1 MNRVKSRRRDEKL
14 AGQTIHELLSRRVL
28 LPLTRAQ
35 RLARASRRPAMRAF
49 YEGMSFRRESAAWD
63 AGRRRAWMLES
74 LRRVARRAAAE
85 TVYYRELFRREG
97 FDPQA
102 DFSFEDFA
110 RLPTLEREEI
120 REAGRA
126 LVSNAVPAAQ
136 LRRDSTGGST
146 GEPTHVWLGPEE
158 SGWRESALEYPMRK
172 IGAPTGTATGYL
184 WGHHLDPVAR
194 VSWRERYHDF
204 ESNVRW
210 FDCFRLSAEVLARYH
225 AEFERW
231 RPRCIIA
238 YASALAALAEFVVAE
253 NLRPRYPTGCFV
265 TGAEKLLPAQRAAI
279 ERAFPTRPVHER
291 YGSRDVGIM
300 GFQIEPQRTH
310 DFEVDW
316 QNVFVEPETDDPQ
329 SPLLITKLHA
339 DGMPMLRYRVGDV
352 GRFPQGSRPGHPAFV
367 LHEILGREAD
377 RIWLPDGRW
386 ITGLQMPHMLKDYP
400 VREFMFLQRPD
411 YSVEL
416 QVIPQNNF
424 GEEARRGILETVA
437 ANLPGLCISLAL
449 VESIPRTK
457 ANKLRPVVSEV
468 NRPEVVSEVKGRE
481 GNGR

>member
-1 MNRVKSRRRDEKL
+1 LNGL
-14 AGQTIHELLSRRVL
+14 IIHELLSRKML

-49 YEGMSFRRESAAWD
+49 YEGMRLRRESAAWD
-63 AGRRRAWMLES
+63 EERQRAWMLER
-74 LRRVARRAAAE
+74 LRFSVRRAASE
-85 TVYYRELFRREG
+85 TVFYRELFAREN

-102 DFSFEDFA
+102 DFSFADFA
-110 RLPTLEREEI
+110 RLPVLEREDI
-120 REAGRA
+120 RAAGRD
-126 LVSNAVPAAQ
+126 LISNALPAGA
-136 LRRDSTGGST
+136 LRKDSTGGST

-158 SGWRESALEYPMRK
+158 LGWRESALEYPMQR
-172 IGAPTGTATGYL
+172 IGAPTGTPTAYL

-194 VSWRERYHDF
+194 GTWRERYHDF

-210 FDCFRLSAEVLARYH
+210 FDCFRLSPEVLARYH
-225 AEFERW
+225 AEFARW
-231 RPRCIIA
+231 RPACIIA
-238 YASALAALAEFVVAE
+238 YASALAALAEFALAE
-253 NLRPRYPTGCFV
+253 KLTPNYPSGCFV

-279 ERAFPTRPVHER
+279 ERAFNRPVHER

-300 GFQIEPQRTH
+300 GFQFEPGRTH

-316 QNVFVEPETDDPQ
+316 QNVLVEPETAAAAEE
-329 SPLLITKLHA
+329 SPILITKLHA

-352 GRFPQGSRPGHPAFV
+352 GRFPHGSRPGHPAFA
-367 LHEILGREAD
+367 LHEVLGREAD

-386 ITGLQMPHMLKDYP
+386 IAGLQMPHMLKDYP

-424 GEEARRGILETVA
+424 GEDARRSILETVA
-437 ANLPGLCISLAL
+437 ANLPGLPVSLAL
-449 VESIPRTK
+449 VQSIPRTK

-468 NRPEVVSEVKGRE
+468 KRTE

>member
-1 MNRVKSRRRDEKL
+1 MI
-14 AGQTIHELLSRRVL
+14 GQTVHDLLSRKLL

-35 RLARASRRPAMRAF
+35 RMTRASRRPAMRAF
-49 YEGMSFRRESAAWD
+49 YEGMRFRRRSAGWSED
-63 AGRRRAWMLES
+63 ERRAWMLER
-74 LRRVARRAAAE
+74 LRRVVRRAARE
-85 TVYYRELFRREG
+85 TDYYRELFDREG
-97 FDPQA
+97 FDPQV
-102 DFSFEDFA
+102 DFNFDDFA
-110 RLPTLEREEI
+110 RLPVLERDDI
-120 REAGRA
+120 RQADRA
-126 LVSNAVPAAQ
+126 LISNAVPSAQ
-136 LRRDSTGGST
+136 VRKDSTGGST

-158 SGWRESALEYPMRK
+158 SGWRESGLEYPLGL
-172 IGAPTGTATGYL
+172 IGAPTGTRTGYL

-194 VSWRERYHDF
+194 ETWRERYHDF

-210 FDCFRLSAEVLARYH
+210 FDCFRLSTDALARYH
-225 AEFERW
+225 AEFTRW
-231 RPRCIIA
+231 RPHCIIA
-238 YASALAALAEFVVAE
+238 YTSALAALAEFVLAE
-253 NLRPRYPTGCFV
+253 GLQPNYPTGCFV
-265 TGAEKLLPAQRAAI
+265 TGAEKLLPAQRAGI

-291 YGSRDVGIM
+291 YGSRDVGLM

-310 DFEVDW
+310 DFASDW
-316 QNVFVEPETDDPQ
+316 QNVLIEPETTGAD
-329 SPLLITKLHA
+329 SPILITKLHA
-339 DGMPMLRYRVGDV
+339 DAMPMLRYRVGDV
-352 GRFPQGSRPGHPAFV
+352 GRFPQTSRPGHPAFV
-367 LHEILGREAD
+367 LHEVLGREAD

-424 GEEARRGILETVA
+424 NEDARQSILETVA
-437 ANLPGLCISLAL
+437 ANLPGLLVSLAL

-468 NRPEVVSEVKGRE
+468 KRSE

>member
-1 MNRVKSRRRDEKL
+1 MSGRVKGLTSVL
-14 AGQTIHELLSRRVL
+14 AGLTIHDLLSRKLL

-49 YEGMSFRRESAAWD
+49 YEGMRFRRQSAAWNEEQ
-63 AGRRRAWMLES
+63 RREWMLKR
-74 LRRVARRAAAE
+74 LRYIVRRAAVE
-85 TVYYRELFRREG
+85 TVFYRELFARVG
-97 FDPQA
+97 FDPQV
-102 DFSFEDFA
+102 DFSFADFA
-110 RLPTLEREEI
+110 RLPVLEREEI
-120 REAGRA
+120 RRAGRA
-126 LVSNAVPAAQ
+126 LISNNIPADQ
-136 LRRDSTGGST
+136 LRKDSTGGST

-158 SGWRESALEYPMRK
+158 LGWRESALEYPMQK
-172 IGAPTGTATGYL
+172 IGAPTGTPTGYL

-194 VSWRERYHDF
+194 ETWRERYHDF

-210 FDCFRLSAEVLARYH
+210 FDCFRLSAETLARYH
-225 AEFERW
+225 TEFTRW

-238 YASALAALAEFVVAE
+238 YASALAALAEYVLAE
-253 NLRPRYPTGCFV
+253 NLQPNYPSKCFV
-265 TGAEKLLPAQRAAI
+265 TGAEKLLPAQRDVI

-300 GFQIEPQRTH
+300 GFQIEPSRTH

-316 QNVFVEPETDDPQ
+316 QNVLVEPETTEAE
-329 SPLLITKLHA
+329 SSILVTKLHA
-339 DGMPMLRYRVGDV
+339 DAMPMLRYRVGDV
-352 GRFPQGSRPGHPAFV
+352 GRFPAERREPGQPSFV
-367 LHEILGREAD
+367 LHEVLGREAD

-424 GEEARRGILETVA
+424 GEDSRRSILETVE
-437 ANLPGLCISLAL
+437 ANLPGLRVSLAL
-449 VESIPRTK
+449 VQSIPRTK

-468 NRPEVVSEVKGRE
+468 KRTEANE

>member
-1 MNRVKSRRRDEKL
+1 M
-14 AGQTIHELLSRRVL
+14 TIHDLLSQKVL

-35 RLARASRRPAMRAF
+35 RMARASRRPAMRAF
-49 YEGMSFRRESAAWD
+49 YAGLRFRHESAAWD
-63 AGRRRAWMLES
+63 EGRRREWMLRR
-74 LRRVARRAAAE
+74 LREVVRRAAVE
-85 TVYYRELFRREG
+85 TVFYRELFRREG
-97 FDPQA
+97 FDPQV
-102 DFSFEDFA
+102 DFSFDDFA
-110 RLPTLEREEI
+110 RLPTLEREDI
-120 REAGRA
+120 RDAGRA
-126 LVSNAVPAAQ
+126 LISNAIPADK
-136 LRRDSTGGST
+136 LRKDSTGGST

-158 SGWRESALEYPMRK
+158 LGWRESALEYPMQR

-194 VSWRERYHDF
+194 GTWRERYHDF

-210 FDCFRLSAEVLARYH
+210 FDCFRLSADTLARYH
-225 AEFERW
+225 AEFTRW
-231 RPRCIIA
+231 QPRCIIA
-238 YASALAALAEFVVAE
+238 YASALAALAEFVLSE
-253 NLRPRYPTGCFV
+253 NLKPNYPSGCFV
-265 TGAEKLLPAQRAAI
+265 TGAEKLLPAQRASI
-279 ERAFPTRPVHER
+279 ERAFARPVHER

-300 GFQIEPQRTH
+300 GFQIEPWRTH

-316 QNVFVEPETDDPQ
+316 QNVLVEPETPVEE
-329 SPLLITKLHA
+329 SPILITKLHA

-352 GRFPQGSRPGHPAFV
+352 GRFPAAGRAGHPSFV
-367 LHEILGREAD
+367 LREVLGREAD

-424 GEEARRGILETVA
+424 GEDSRRSILETVE
-437 ANLPGLCISLAL
+437 ANLPGLPVSLAL

-468 NRPEVVSEVKGRE
+468 KRAE

>member
-1 MNRVKSRRRDEKL
+1 L
-14 AGQTIHELLSRRVL
+14 TGLTIHELLSRKAL

-35 RLARASRRPAMRAF
+35 RMARASRRPAMRAF
-49 YEGMSFRRESAAWD
+49 YAGLRFRRESAAWD
-63 AGRRRAWMLES
+63 ERRRREWMLRR
-74 LRRVARRAAAE
+74 LREVVRRAAVE
-85 TVYYRELFRREG
+85 TVFYRELFKREG
-97 FDPQA
+97 FDPQV
-102 DFSFEDFA
+102 DFSFDDFA
-110 RLPTLEREEI
+110 RLPTLEREDI
-120 REAGRA
+120 RAAGRA
-126 LVSNAVPAAQ
+126 LISNAVPAGG

-158 SGWRESALEYPMRK
+158 LGWRESALEYPMQR
-172 IGAPTGTATGYL
+172 IGAPTGVATGYL

-194 VSWRERYHDF
+194 GTWRERYHDF

-210 FDCFRLSAEVLARYH
+210 FDCFRLSADVLARYH
-225 AEFERW
+225 AEFTRW

-238 YASALAALAEFVVAE
+238 YASALAALAEFVLSE
-253 NLRPRYPTGCFV
+253 NLKPNYPSGCFV
-265 TGAEKLLPAQRAAI
+265 TGAEKLLPAQRACI
-279 ERAFPTRPVHER
+279 ERAFARPVHER

-300 GFQIEPQRTH
+300 GFQIEPGRTH

-316 QNVFVEPETDDPQ
+316 QNVLVEPETADAE
-329 SPLLITKLHA
+329 SPILITKLHA

-352 GRFPQGSRPGHPAFV
+352 ARFPAGSRAGHPSFV
-367 LHEILGREAD
+367 LREVLGREAD

-424 GEEARRGILETVA
+424 GEDSRRSILEMVA
-437 ANLPGLCISLAL
+437 ANLPGLPVSLAL
-449 VESIPRTK
+449 VQSIPRTK

-468 NRPEVVSEVKGRE
+468 KRAEGSGR
-481 GNGR
+481 

>member
-1 MNRVKSRRRDEKL
+1 M
-14 AGQTIHELLSRRVL
+14 AGQTVHDLLSRKLL

-49 YEGMSFRRESAAWD
+49 YAGMRFRRESAAWD
-63 AGRRRAWMLES
+63 LEERRAWMLKR
-74 LRRVARRAAAE
+74 LRHVVRRAAAE
-85 TVYYRELFRREG
+85 TLFYRELFRRER

-102 DFSFEDFA
+102 DFSFDDFA

-120 REAGRA
+120 RQAGRA
-126 LVSNAVPAAQ
+126 LISNAVPADQ
-136 LRRDSTGGST
+136 LRKDSTGGST

-158 SGWRESALEYPMRK
+158 LGWRESALEYPMQR
-172 IGAPTGTATGYL
+172 IGAPTGTPTGYL

-194 VSWRERYHDF
+194 ETWRERYHDF

-210 FDCFRLSAEVLARYH
+210 FDCFRLSAEVLAGYH
-225 AEFERW
+225 AEFTRW

-238 YASALAALAEFVVAE
+238 YASALAALAEFVLSE
-253 NLRPRYPTGCFV
+253 NLKPNYPTKCFV

-279 ERAFPTRPVHER
+279 ERAFPARSLHER

-300 GFQIEPQRTH
+300 GFQIEPARTH

-316 QNVFVEPETDDPQ
+316 QNLLVEPETTEAD
-329 SPLLITKLHA
+329 SPILITKLHA
-339 DGMPMLRYRVGDV
+339 DAMPMLRYRVGDV
-352 GRFPQGSRPGHPAFV
+352 GRFPRASAQPGHPAFV
-367 LHEILGREAD
+367 LHEVLGREAD

-416 QVIPQNNF
+416 QVIPHNNF
-424 GEEARRGILETVA
+424 GEDSRRSILETVE
-437 ANLPGLCISLAL
+437 ANLPGLRVSLAL
-449 VESIPRTK
+449 VQSIPRTK

-468 NRPEVVSEVKGRE
+468 KRTTGNDVSEAREVSE

>member
-1 MNRVKSRRRDEKL
+1 
-14 AGQTIHELLSRRVL
+14 

-49 YEGMSFRRESAAWD
+49 YEGMHFRRASTDWSED
-63 AGRRRAWMLES
+63 ERREWMLTQ
-74 LRRVARRAAAE
+74 LRRVVRRAARE
-85 TVYYRELFRREG
+85 TDHYRELFEREK

-102 DFSFEDFA
+102 DFNFDDFA
-110 RLPTLEREEI
+110 RLPILERDDI
-120 REAGRA
+120 RLADRA
-126 LVSNAVPAAQ
+126 LISNTIPLTQ
-136 LRRDSTGGST
+136 LRKDSTGGST

-158 SGWRESALEYPMRK
+158 LGWRESAMEYPMQR
-172 IGAPTGTATGYL
+172 IGMPAGTRMGYL
-184 WGHHLDPVAR
+184 WGHHLDPIAR
-194 VSWRERYHDF
+194 ETWRERYHDF

-210 FDCFRLSAEVLARYH
+210 FDCFRLSSDTLARYH
-225 AEFERW
+225 AEFTRW
-231 RPRCIIA
+231 RPHCIIA
-238 YASALAALAEFVVAE
+238 YASALAALAEFVLGE
-253 NLRPRYPTGCFV
+253 RLQPNYPTGCFV
-265 TGAEKLLPAQRAAI
+265 TGAEKLLPAQRATI
-279 ERAFPTRPVHER
+279 ERAFPARPVHER
-291 YGSRDVGIM
+291 YGSRDVGLM

-316 QNVFVEPETDDPQ
+316 QNVLVEPETTDAD
-329 SPLLITKLHA
+329 SPILITKLHA
-339 DGMPMLRYRVGDV
+339 DAMPMLRYRVGDV
-352 GRFPQGSRPGHPAFV
+352 GRFPQTRAPGHPTFV
-367 LHEILGREAD
+367 LHEVLGREVD

-424 GEEARRGILETVA
+424 GEDVRQSILETVA
-437 ANLPGLCISLAL
+437 ANLPGLSVSLSL

-468 NRPEVVSEVKGRE
+468 KHIE
-481 GNGR
+481 GNG

>member
-1 MNRVKSRRRDEKL
+1 LTGLIV
-14 AGQTIHELLSRRVL
+14 HELLSRKLL

-49 YEGMSFRRESAAWD
+49 YEGMRLRRQTAAWD
-63 AGRRRAWMLES
+63 EERRRAWVLER
-74 LRRVARRAAAE
+74 LRYSVRRAASE
-85 TVYYRELFRREG
+85 TVFYRELFAREN

-102 DFSFEDFA
+102 DFSFADFA
-110 RLPTLEREEI
+110 RLPVLEREDI
-120 REAGRA
+120 RAAGRD
-126 LVSNAVPAAQ
+126 LISNALPADA
-136 LRRDSTGGST
+136 LRKDSTGGST

-158 SGWRESALEYPMRK
+158 LGWRESALEYPMQR
-172 IGAPTGTATGYL
+172 IGAPTGTPTAYL

-194 VSWRERYHDF
+194 GTWRERYHDF

-210 FDCFRLSAEVLARYH
+210 FDCFRLSPDALARYH
-225 AEFERW
+225 AEFARW
-231 RPRCIIA
+231 RPACIIA
-238 YASALAALAEFVVAE
+238 YASALAALAEFALSE
-253 NLRPRYPTGCFV
+253 KLTPNYPSGCFV
-265 TGAEKLLPAQRAAI
+265 TGAEKLLPAQRACI
-279 ERAFPTRPVHER
+279 ERAFGRPVHER

-300 GFQIEPQRTH
+300 GFQFEPGRTH

-316 QNVFVEPETDDPQ
+316 QNVLVEPETAAAAE
-329 SPLLITKLHA
+329 SPILITKLHA

-352 GRFPQGSRPGHPAFV
+352 GRFPRGSRPGHPAFA
-367 LHEILGREAD
+367 LHEVLGREAD

-386 ITGLQMPHMLKDYP
+386 IAGLQMPHMLKDYP

-424 GEEARRGILETVA
+424 GEEARRSILETVA
-437 ANLPGLCISLAL
+437 ANLPGLPVSLAL
-449 VESIPRTK
+449 VQSIPRTK

-468 NRPEVVSEVKGRE
+468 KRTE

>member
-1 MNRVKSRRRDEKL
+1 L
-14 AGQTIHELLSRRVL
+14 TGLTIHDLLSQKVL
-28 LPLTRAQ
+28 LPLARAQ
-35 RLARASRRPAMRAF
+35 RMARASRRPAMRAF
-49 YEGMSFRRESAAWD
+49 HEGLRFRQESAAWD
-63 AGRRRAWMLES
+63 EGRRREWMLKR
-74 LRRVARRAAAE
+74 LREVVRRATVE
-85 TVYYRELFRREG
+85 TDFYRELFRREG
-97 FDPQA
+97 FDPQV
-102 DFSFEDFA
+102 DFNFDDFA
-110 RLPTLEREEI
+110 RLPTLEREDI
-120 REAGRA
+120 RAAGRA
-126 LVSNAVPAAQ
+126 LISNAVPAGG
-136 LRRDSTGGST
+136 LRKDSTGGST

-158 SGWRESALEYPMRK
+158 LGWRESALEYPMQR
-172 IGAPTGTATGYL
+172 IGAPTGVATGYL

-194 VSWRERYHDF
+194 GTWRERYHDF

-210 FDCFRLSAEVLARYH
+210 FDCFRLSADALARYH
-225 AEFERW
+225 AEFTRW

-238 YASALAALAEFVVAE
+238 YASALAALAEFVLSE
-253 NLRPRYPTGCFV
+253 NLKPNYPSGCFV
-265 TGAEKLLPAQRAAI
+265 TGAEKLLPAQRASI
-279 ERAFPTRPVHER
+279 ERAFARPVHER

-300 GFQIEPQRTH
+300 GFQIEPGRTH

-316 QNVFVEPETDDPQ
+316 QNVLVEPETAAEE
-329 SPLLITKLHA
+329 SPILITKLHA

-352 GRFPQGSRPGHPAFV
+352 GRFPVASRSGHPSFV
-367 LHEILGREAD
+367 LREVLGREAD

-424 GEEARRGILETVA
+424 GEDSRRSILETVE
-437 ANLPGLCISLAL
+437 ANLPGLPVSLAL

-468 NRPEVVSEVKGRE
+468 KRAE

>member
-1 MNRVKSRRRDEKL
+1 MNGL
-14 AGQTIHELLSRRVL
+14 IIHELLSRKML

-49 YEGMSFRRESAAWD
+49 YEGMRLRRESAAWD
-63 AGRRRAWMLES
+63 EERQRAWMLER
-74 LRRVARRAAAE
+74 LRFSVRRAASE
-85 TVYYRELFRREG
+85 TVFYRELFAREN

-102 DFSFEDFA
+102 DFSFADFA
-110 RLPTLEREEI
+110 RLPVLEREDI
-120 REAGRA
+120 RAAGRD
-126 LVSNAVPAAQ
+126 LISNALPAGA
-136 LRRDSTGGST
+136 LRKDSTGGST

-158 SGWRESALEYPMRK
+158 LGWRESALEYPMQR
-172 IGAPTGTATGYL
+172 IGAPTGTPTAYL

-194 VSWRERYHDF
+194 GTWRERYHDF

-210 FDCFRLSAEVLARYH
+210 FDCFRLSPEVLARYH
-225 AEFERW
+225 AEFARW
-231 RPRCIIA
+231 RPACIIA
-238 YASALAALAEFVVAE
+238 YASALAALAEFALAE
-253 NLRPRYPTGCFV
+253 KLTPNYPSGCFV

-279 ERAFPTRPVHER
+279 ERAFNRPVHER

-300 GFQIEPQRTH
+300 GFQFEPGRTH

-316 QNVFVEPETDDPQ
+316 QNVLVEPETAAAAEE
-329 SPLLITKLHA
+329 SPILITKLHA

-352 GRFPQGSRPGHPAFV
+352 GRFPHGSRPGHPAFA
-367 LHEILGREAD
+367 LHEVLGREAD

-386 ITGLQMPHMLKDYP
+386 IAGLQMPHMLKDYP

-424 GEEARRGILETVA
+424 GEDARRSILETVA
-437 ANLPGLCISLAL
+437 ANLPGLPVSLAL
-449 VESIPRTK
+449 VQSIPRTK

-468 NRPEVVSEVKGRE
+468 KRTE

>member
-1 MNRVKSRRRDEKL
+1 MKRGNRKL
-14 AGQTIHELLSRRVL
+14 AGLNLHELLSRKLL

-35 RLARASRRPAMRAF
+35 RMARASRRPAMSAF
-49 YEGMSFRRESAAWD
+49 YEGMRFRQQSAAWD
-63 AGRRRAWMLES
+63 EGRRQAWMLER
-74 LRRVARRAAAE
+74 LRRVVRRADAG
-85 TVYYRELFRREG
+85 TVFYRELFQREG
-97 FDPQA
+97 FDPQV
-102 DFSFEDFA
+102 DFSFDDFA
-110 RLPTLEREEI
+110 RLPVLERDDI
-120 REAGRA
+120 RAAGRA
-126 LVSNAVPAAQ
+126 LISNDLPADA
-136 LRRDSTGGST
+136 LRKDSTGGST

-158 SGWRESALEYPMRK
+158 LGWRESALEYPMRR
-172 IGAPTGTATGYL
+172 IGAPTGTPTGYL

-194 VSWRERYHDF
+194 GTWRERYHDF

-210 FDCFRLSAEVLARYH
+210 FDCFRLSADVLARYH
-225 AEFERW
+225 AEFARW
-231 RPRCIIA
+231 RPHCIIA
-238 YASALAALAEFVVAE
+238 YASALAALAEFVLSE
-253 NLRPRYPTGCFV
+253 NLKPDYPSGCFV
-265 TGAEKLLPAQRAAI
+265 TGAEKLLPAQREAI
-279 ERAFPTRPVHER
+279 ERAFARPVHER

-300 GFQIEPQRTH
+300 GFQIDPRRTH

-316 QNVFVEPETDDPQ
+316 QNVLVEPETADAE
-329 SPLLITKLHA
+329 SPILITKLHA

-352 GRFPQGSRPGHPAFV
+352 GRFPSESRPGHPAFV
-367 LHEILGREAD
+367 LHEVLGREAD

-424 GEEARRGILETVA
+424 GEDARRSILETVE
-437 ANLPGLCISLAL
+437 ANLPGLPVSLAL
-449 VESIPRTK
+449 VQSIPRTK

-468 NRPEVVSEVKGRE
+468 KRTE

>member
-1 MNRVKSRRRDEKL
+1 MTGL
-14 AGQTIHELLSRRVL
+14 TIHDLLSQKVL
-28 LPLTRAQ
+28 LPLARAQ
-35 RLARASRRPAMRAF
+35 RMARASRRPAMRAF
-49 YEGMSFRRESAAWD
+49 HEGLRFRQESAAWD
-63 AGRRRAWMLES
+63 EGRRREWMLKR
-74 LRRVARRAAAE
+74 LREVVRRATVE
-85 TVYYRELFRREG
+85 TDFYRELFRREG
-97 FDPQA
+97 FDPQV
-102 DFSFEDFA
+102 DFNFDDFA
-110 RLPTLEREEI
+110 RLPTLEREDI
-120 REAGRA
+120 RAAGRA
-126 LVSNAVPAAQ
+126 LISNAVPAGG
-136 LRRDSTGGST
+136 LRKDSTGGST

-158 SGWRESALEYPMRK
+158 LGWRESALEYPMQR
-172 IGAPTGTATGYL
+172 IGAPTGVATGYL

-194 VSWRERYHDF
+194 GTWRERYHDF

-210 FDCFRLSAEVLARYH
+210 FDCFRLSADALARYH
-225 AEFERW
+225 AEFTRW

-238 YASALAALAEFVVAE
+238 YASALAALAEFVLSE
-253 NLRPRYPTGCFV
+253 NLKPNYPSGCFV
-265 TGAEKLLPAQRAAI
+265 TGAEKLLPAQRASI
-279 ERAFPTRPVHER
+279 ERAFARPVHER

-300 GFQIEPQRTH
+300 GFQIEPGRTH

-316 QNVFVEPETDDPQ
+316 QNVLVEPETAAEE
-329 SPLLITKLHA
+329 SPILITKLHA

-352 GRFPQGSRPGHPAFV
+352 GRFPVASRSGHPSFV
-367 LHEILGREAD
+367 LREVLGREAD

-424 GEEARRGILETVA
+424 GEDSRRSILETVE
-437 ANLPGLCISLAL
+437 ANLPGLPVSLAL

-468 NRPEVVSEVKGRE
+468 KRAE

>member
-1 MNRVKSRRRDEKL
+1 L
-14 AGQTIHELLSRRVL
+14 AGLTIHDLLSRKVL

-49 YEGMSFRRESAAWD
+49 YEGMRFRRESAAWD
-63 AGRRRAWMLES
+63 EERRRGWMLER
-74 LRRVARRAAAE
+74 LRHVARRAAVE
-85 TVYYRELFRREG
+85 TVFYRELFRREG
-97 FDPQA
+97 FDPQV
-102 DFSFEDFA
+102 DFSFDDFA
-110 RLPTLEREEI
+110 RLPVLEREDI
-120 REAGRA
+120 RAAGRA
-126 LVSNAVPAAQ
+126 LISNALPADA
-136 LRRDSTGGST
+136 LRKDSTGGST

-158 SGWRESALEYPMRK
+158 SGWRESALEYPMRR
-172 IGAPTGTATGYL
+172 IGAPTGTPTGYL

-194 VSWRERYHDF
+194 GTWRERYHDF

-210 FDCFRLSAEVLARYH
+210 FDCFRLSGDVLARYH
-225 AEFERW
+225 AEFARW
-231 RPRCIIA
+231 RPACIIA
-238 YASALAALAEFVVAE
+238 YASALAALAEFALSE
-253 NLRPRYPTGCFV
+253 NLKPDYPTRCFV

-279 ERAFPTRPVHER
+279 ERAFARPVHER

-316 QNVFVEPETDDPQ
+316 QNVFVEPETATEE
-329 SPLLITKLHA
+329 SPILVTKLHA

-352 GRFPQGSRPGHPAFV
+352 GRFPRDGGSGRPGQPAFALREV
-367 LHEILGREAD
+367 LGRETD

-424 GEEARRGILETVA
+424 GEDARRSILETVA
-437 ANLPGLCISLAL
+437 ANLPGLSVSLAL
-449 VESIPRTK
+449 VQSIPRTK

-468 NRPEVVSEVKGRE
+468 KRME

>member
-1 MNRVKSRRRDEKL
+1 MSPDERNVRAL
-14 AGQTIHELLSRRVL
+14 AGQTVHDLLSRKLL

-35 RLARASRRPAMRAF
+35 RMARASRRPAMRAF
-49 YEGMSFRRESAAWD
+49 YEGMRFRRRSAAWD
-63 AGRRRAWMLES
+63 EQQRREWMLRQ
-74 LRRVARRAAAE
+74 LRSVVRRAARE
-85 TVYYRELFRREG
+85 TVYYAELFAREK
-97 FDPQA
+97 FDPQS

-110 RLPTLEREEI
+110 RLPTLEREAI
-120 REAGRA
+120 RQADRA
-126 LVSNAVPAAQ
+126 LISNNVAPAM
-136 LRRDSTGGST
+136 LRKDSTGGST

-158 SGWRESALEYPMRK
+158 LGWRESALEYPMQR
-172 IGAPTGTATGYL
+172 IGAPTGTPTGYL

-194 VSWRERYHDF
+194 ETWRERYHDF

-210 FDCFRLSAEVLARYH
+210 FDCFRLSADALARYH
-225 AEFERW
+225 AEFAAW

-238 YASALAALAEFVVAE
+238 YASALAALAEFVLSE
-253 NLRPRYPTGCFV
+253 NLKPDYPTRCFV
-265 TGAEKLLPAQRAAI
+265 TGAEKLLPAQRELI
-279 ERAFPTRPVHER
+279 ERAFPARPVHER

-300 GFQIEPQRTH
+300 GFQIEPARTH
-310 DFEVDW
+310 DFEIDW
-316 QNVFVEPETDDPQ
+316 QNVLVEPETREAE

-352 GRFPQGSRPGHPAFV
+352 GRFPQGSRPGHPTFALQEV
-367 LHEILGREAD
+367 LGREAD

-424 GEEARRGILETVA
+424 GEDARRSILETVA
-437 ANLPGLCISLAL
+437 ANLPGLPVSLAL
-449 VESIPRTK
+449 VQSIPRTK

-468 NRPEVVSEVKGRE
+468 KRPEGQER
-481 GNGR
+481 

>member
-1 MNRVKSRRRDEKL
+1 L
-14 AGQTIHELLSRRVL
+14 AGLNFHELLSRKLL

-35 RLARASRRPAMRAF
+35 RMARASRRPAMRAF
-49 YEGMSFRRESAAWD
+49 YEGMRFRRESAAWNEQQ
-63 AGRRRAWMLES
+63 RHEWMLKR
-74 LRRVARRAAAE
+74 LRLSARRAASE
-85 TVYYRELFRREG
+85 TVFYRELFRREG

-102 DFSFEDFA
+102 DFSFNDFA
-110 RLPTLEREEI
+110 RLPVLERDDV
-120 REAGRA
+120 RAAGRA
-126 LVSNAVPAAQ
+126 LISNALPAEG
-136 LRRDSTGGST
+136 LRKDSTGGST

-158 SGWRESALEYPMRK
+158 LGWRESALEYPMRR
-172 IGAPTGTATGYL
+172 IGAPTGTPTGYL

-194 VSWRERYHDF
+194 GTWRERYHDF

-210 FDCFRLSAEVLARYH
+210 FDCFRLSADVLARYH
-225 AEFERW
+225 AEFARW

-238 YASALAALAEFVVAE
+238 YASALAALAEYVLSE
-253 NLRPRYPTGCFV
+253 NLTPDYPAGCFV

-279 ERAFPTRPVHER
+279 ERAFARPVHER

-300 GFQIEPQRTH
+300 GFQIEPWRTH

-316 QNVFVEPETDDPQ
+316 QNVLVEPETDGEE
-329 SPLLITKLHA
+329 SSILITKLHA

-352 GRFPQGSRPGHPAFV
+352 GRFPRASRPGHPAFV
-367 LHEILGREAD
+367 LHEVLGREAD

-424 GEEARRGILETVA
+424 GEDARRSILETVE
-437 ANLPGLCISLAL
+437 ANLPGLPVSLAL
-449 VESIPRTK
+449 VQSIPRTK

-468 NRPEVVSEVKGRE
+468 KRAE

>member
-1 MNRVKSRRRDEKL
+1 L
-14 AGQTIHELLSRRVL
+14 AGSNIHELLSRKVL

-49 YEGMSFRRESAAWD
+49 YEGMRFRRETAAWD
-63 AGRRRAWMLES
+63 AERRREWMLER
-74 LRRVARRAAAE
+74 LRRVARRAATE
-85 TVYYRELFRREG
+85 TVFYRELFRREH
-97 FDPQA
+97 FDPHA
-102 DFSFEDFA
+102 DFSFADFA
-110 RLPTLEREEI
+110 RLPVLEREDV
-120 REAGRA
+120 REAGCA
-126 LVSNAVPAAQ
+126 LVSNAVPAHL
-136 LRRDSTGGST
+136 LRKDSTGGST

-158 SGWRESALEYPMRK
+158 LGWRESALEFPMQR
-172 IGAPTGTATGYL
+172 IGAPTGTPTGYL

-194 VSWRERYHDF
+194 STWRERFHDL
-204 ESNVRW
+204 EANVRW
-210 FDCFRLSAEVLARYH
+210 FDCFRLSADVLALYH
-225 AEFERW
+225 AEFARW

-238 YASALAALAEFVVAE
+238 YASALAALAEFVISE
-253 NLRPRYPTGCFV
+253 NLRPDYPTRCFV
-265 TGAEKLLPAQRAAI
+265 TGAEKLLPAQRTAI
-279 ERAFPTRPVHER
+279 ERAFPGRRLHER

-300 GFQIEPQRTH
+300 GFQIEPHRTH

-316 QNVFVEPETDDPQ
+316 QNVLVEPETRERH
-329 SPLLITKLHA
+329 SSILITKLHA

-352 GRFPQGSRPGHPAFV
+352 GNFPQGSLPGHPAFM

-424 GEEARRGILETVA
+424 GEEARRAILETVE
-437 ANLPGLCISLAL
+437 ANLPGLRVSLAL
-449 VESIPRTK
+449 VQTIPRTK

-468 NRPEVVSEVKGRE
+468 KRTASEVNEQKETRDE
-481 GNGR
+481 RHCAT

>member
-1 MNRVKSRRRDEKL
+1 M
-14 AGQTIHELLSRRVL
+14 AGLTIHGLLSSKVL

-49 YEGMSFRRESAAWD
+49 YEGMRFRRESEAWD
-63 AGRRRAWMLES
+63 EERRREWMLNQ
-74 LRRVARRAAAE
+74 LRRVARRAAAG
-85 TVYYRELFRREG
+85 TTFYHELFARER

-102 DFSFEDFA
+102 DFSFADFA
-110 RLPTLEREEI
+110 RLPVLEREDV

-126 LVSNAVPAAQ
+126 LVSNAVPADK
-136 LRRDSTGGST
+136 LREDATGGST
-146 GEPTHVWLGPEE
+146 GEPTRVWLGPEE
-158 SGWRESALEYPMRK
+158 LGWRESALEYPMQL
-172 IGAPTGTATGYL
+172 IGAPTGTPTAYF

-210 FDCFRLSAEVLARYH
+210 FDCFRLSPDVLAQYH
-225 AEFERW
+225 AEFTRW

-238 YASALAALAEFVVAE
+238 YASALASLAEFVLAE
-253 NLRPRYPTGCFV
+253 NLQANYPTHCFV
-265 TGAEKLLPAQRAAI
+265 TGAEKLLPAQRETI
-279 ERAFPTRPVHER
+279 ERAFPSRAVHER

-300 GFQIEPQRTH
+300 GFQLEPRRTH
-310 DFEVDW
+310 DFAVDW
-316 QNVFVEPETDDPQ
+316 QNVLVEPETDAAE

-352 GRFPQGSRPGHPAFV
+352 GSFPRGSQPGHPAFV
-367 LHEILGREAD
+367 LHEILGRELD

-386 ITGLQMPHMLKDYP
+386 IAGMQMPHMLKDYP

-424 GEEARRGILETVA
+424 GEDSRRSILETVE
-437 ANLPGLCISLAL
+437 ANLPGLEVSVAL
-449 VESIPRTK
+449 VQSIPRTK

-468 NRPEVVSEVKGRE
+468 KRAE